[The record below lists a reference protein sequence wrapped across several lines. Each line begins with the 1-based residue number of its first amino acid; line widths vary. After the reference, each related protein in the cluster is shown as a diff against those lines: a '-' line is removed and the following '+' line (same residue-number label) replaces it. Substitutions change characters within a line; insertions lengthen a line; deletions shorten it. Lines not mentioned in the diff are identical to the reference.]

1 MGMTRRVWPVL
12 LLLAALGFAA
22 GCGEEEAAG
31 PAIPVGSDVPA
42 NLFENGSFERKDG
55 QPWISLTTEAWGT
68 PFKVT
73 SEAAHSGEHS
83 ALLEMRAGPEDTGTT
98 VFGVVQEI
106 APDDFPEVLSGYYR
120 VSDWSRGTEKQYLQ
134 FVVIVWGATNL
145 PPEFANHQIRYP
157 LAGISEPPFAITNA
171 KFRFIDTAEPATDE
185 WVYFQRPIR
194 QDFQELWGAAPT
206 GFSELRILFEARY
219 DDKSP
224 ASELRADVFYDDLYV
239 GPAEAD
245 PNEPEKAQTR

>member
-1 MGMTRRVWPVL
+1 MTRRGWGILV
-12 LLLAALGFAA
+12 LLAALVVVVS
-22 GCGEEEAAG
+22 CGGKEEGAG
-31 PAIPVGSDVPA
+31 PGTTTAGSDVPA
-42 NLFENGSFERKDG
+42 NLFQNGSFEKDDG

-83 ALLEMRAGPEDTGTT
+83 AFLEMRAGSDDTGAK

-106 APDDFPEVLSGYYR
+106 SPNDFPEILSGYYR
-120 VSDWSRGTEKQYLQ
+120 IGDWNRGTEKQYLQ

-171 KFRFIDTAEPATDE
+171 KFLFVNTAEPTADG
-185 WVYFQRPIR
+185 WVYFERPIR
-194 QDFQELWGAAPT
+194 KDFEDLWGAVPT
-206 GFSELRILFEARY
+206 GFSKLRILFETRY
-219 DDKSP
+219 DDKS
-224 ASELRADVFYDDLYV
+224 AGTELKGDVFYDDLYV
-239 GPAEAD
+239 GPADAN
-245 PNEPEKAQTR
+245 PNSPENARTK